1 MLGDTKASSY
11 RSWLLAIIKQTL
23 HFSGSLRLIPDSRLK
38 QWEVITF
45 CLSGFP
51 ITFRY
56 AHHFFLTS
64 RVLSGGVCSTVMG
77 DCKAHWY
84 QIYFLIPKF
93 LDSPGP
99 VNMRNVTENCHQK
112 SSKLCDHLKFEWSLN
127 FSTWT
132 LENKAHIDIFCSVT
146 FFFYPYFSFL
156 QQVFLPWHHI
166 CLTWL
171 AHFKKCRVSSLHTML
186 SPRPN
191 SRWLTGPKSERLS

>member
-1 MLGDTKASSY
+1 MHTISS
-11 RSWLLAIIKQTL
+11 LLP
-23 HFSGSLRLIPDSRLK
+23 G
-38 QWEVITF
+38 F
-45 CLSGFP
+45 CSP
-51 ITFRY
+51 
-56 AHHFFLTS
+56 
-64 RVLSGGVCSTVMG
+64 VMG

-132 LENKAHIDIFCSVT
+132 LEKKAHIDIFCSVT

-156 QQVFLPWHHI
+156 QQVFYLDTTSVWLGLLTSRNVESVVYTQCSHQDPTPGDLQGQSQKGWVRLTAVLEAPHLP
-166 CLTWL
+166 
-171 AHFKKCRVSSLHTML
+171 
-186 SPRPN
+186 
-191 SRWLTGPKSERLS
+191 G